1 MARSEDD
8 AIRRTEKKTPLRG
21 ERTMPEAKRA
31 SPSYGRWY
39 ILGLICLMYLITYL
53 DRVIISNTAPE
64 IRTEFG
70 FDQKTMGWI
79 FTSFVLAYAL
89 FQVPGGWLSER
100 FGPRAVL
107 TGLVAY
113 WSVMTAAVG
122 LAGSWPAFVI
132 LLFLLGTG
140 EAGAFPGATRAMQ
153 MWFPRLER
161 GFCQGFTHS
170 ASRLGAA
177 VAPPII
183 GAIILTLGWRWAF
196 YICGAIG
203 AVWALAWYVFYRN
216 MPEQHAAV
224 NPAELEYIRGLDE
237 KGRLNLVATGKARPK
252 VPWSTLLLSPNMWAI
267 MCAYFTYVY
276 CLYIFLAWLPSYLV
290 GARHLTPED
299 ARLLSSIPLSAM
311 VVGNTVGGLATD
323 WLLHKTGNTRF
334 ARRSVAIVGMLGCAA
349 FIVLAA
355 LAVDAHPAVYYLT
368 GAAFFLEC
376 TIGPSWSVPMDTAGE
391 YSGTVSGMMNMA
403 GNFGGALS
411 PVVFGYL
418 AQYGYWHT
426 QFFLAAGLLVLGA
439 GVWAFWLDP
448 ERSVVEKHVVPVG
461 VPAPAV

>member
-1 MARSEDD
+1 
-8 AIRRTEKKTPLRG
+8 
-21 ERTMPEAKRA
+21 
-31 SPSYGRWY
+31 
-39 ILGLICLMYLITYL
+39 
-53 DRVIISNTAPE
+53 
-64 IRTEFG
+64 
-70 FDQKTMGWI
+70 
-79 FTSFVLAYAL
+79 
-89 FQVPGGWLSER
+89 
-100 FGPRAVL
+100 
-107 TGLVAY
+107 
-113 WSVMTAAVG
+113 
-122 LAGSWPAFVI
+122 VI
-132 LLFLLGTG
+132 LLFLLGVG

-153 MWFPRLER
+153 MWFPRRER

-177 VAPPII
+177 IAPPIV

-224 NPAELEYIRGLDE
+224 NPAELEYIRGLDD

-252 VPWSTLLLSPNMWAI
+252 VPWRTLLLSPNMWAI

-290 GARHLTPED
+290 GARHLTPEE

-355 LAVDAHPAVYYLT
+355 LAVDAHPAVYCLT

-418 AQYGYWHT
+418 AQYGYWHA
-426 QFFLAAGLLVLGA
+426 QFFVAAVLLVLGA

-448 ERSVVEKHVVPVG
+448 ERSVVEKHVAAVG
-461 VPAPAV
+461 MPAPAV

>member
-1 MARSEDD
+1 MPDAQQAPRSF
-8 AIRRTEKKTPLRG
+8 
-21 ERTMPEAKRA
+21 
-31 SPSYGRWY
+31 GRWY

-79 FTSFVLAYAL
+79 FGSFVLAYAL
-89 FQVPGGWLSER
+89 FQVPGGRLSER

-107 TGLVAY
+107 AGLVAY
-113 WSVMTAAVG
+113 WSLMTAAVG
-122 LAGSWPAFVI
+122 LAGSAPAFMI
-132 LLFLLGTG
+132 LLFLLGVG

-153 MWFPRLER
+153 MWFPRRER
-161 GFCQGFTHS
+161 GFAQGFTHS
-170 ASRLGAA
+170 ASRFGAA
-177 VAPPII
+177 IAPPII

-203 AVWALAWYVFYRN
+203 AFWAVAWYAFYRN
-216 MPEQHAAV
+216 MPEQHAMV
-224 NPAELEYIRGLDE
+224 NPAELERIRGLDD
-237 KGRLNLVATGKARPK
+237 KGRLKQVATARPK
-252 VPWSTLLLSPNMWAI
+252 VPWSTLLQSPNMWAI

-290 GARHLTPED
+290 GARHLTAVD
-299 ARLLSSIPLSAM
+299 ARLLTSLPLWAM

-323 WLLHKTGNTRF
+323 WLLHKTGRTRF
-334 ARRSVAIVGMLGCAA
+334 ARRSVAIVGMLGCAG
-349 FIVLAA
+349 FILLAA
-355 LAVDAHPAVYYLT
+355 LVEDAHAAVYCLT

-403 GNFGGALS
+403 GNIGGALS

-418 AQYGYWHT
+418 ADAGYWHA
-426 QFFLAAGLLVLGA
+426 QFVVAATLLILGA
-439 GVWAFWLDP
+439 AIWAFWLDP
-448 ERSVVEKHVVPVG
+448 ERSVVERHGVLPVA
-461 VPAPAV
+461 VPAAAE

>member
-1 MARSEDD
+1 MNRSPRAEEW
-8 AIRRTEKKTPLRG
+8 RVEGGKT
-21 ERTMPEAKRA
+21 TMPQAEQKKA
-31 SPSYGRWY
+31 SYGRWY

-79 FTSFVLAYAL
+79 FSSFVLAYAL

-107 TGLVAY
+107 AALVAY
-113 WSVMTAAVG
+113 WSLMTAAVG
-122 LAGSWPAFVI
+122 LAANSLSFML
-132 LLFLLGTG
+132 LLFLLGIG

-153 MWFPRLER
+153 MWYPRRER

-177 VAPPII
+177 IAPPII
-183 GAIILTLGWRWAF
+183 TGIIAVLGWRWAF
-196 YICGAIG
+196 YICGAVG
-203 AVWALAWYVFYRN
+203 AIWSIAWYLGYRN
-216 MPEQHAAV
+216 LPEDHAIV
-224 NPAELEYIRGLDE
+224 NPAELEYIRGRDE
-237 KGRLNLVATGKARPK
+237 TGRLNVAASSKESAK

-267 MCAYFTYVY
+267 MCAYFSYVY

-290 GARHLTPED
+290 GARHLAPEE
-299 ARLLSSIPLSAM
+299 ARLLTSMPLFAM
-311 VVGNTVGGLATD
+311 VIGNTVGGLATD

-334 ARRSVAIVGMLGCAA
+334 ARRSVAIVGMLGCAV

-355 LAVDAHPAVYYLT
+355 LTEDAYAAVYCLAA
-368 GAAFFLEC
+368 AAFFLEC
-376 TIGPSWSVPMDTAGE
+376 TIGPSWSVPMDTAGKH
-391 YSGTVSGMMNMA
+391 SGTVSGMMNMA

-411 PVVFGYL
+411 PAVFGYL
-418 AQYGYWHT
+418 ANYGYWHA
-426 QFFLAAGLLVLGA
+426 QFFIAAVLLAVGA
-439 GVWAFWLDP
+439 AIWAFWLDP
-448 ERSVVEKHVVPVG
+448 QRSVVENHQAPVA
-461 VPAPAV
+461 VPAAAE

>member
-1 MARSEDD
+1 MPD
-8 AIRRTEKKTPLRG
+8 AQQAPR
-21 ERTMPEAKRA
+21 
-31 SPSYGRWY
+31 SYGRWY

-79 FTSFVLAYAL
+79 FGSFVLAYAL
-89 FQVPGGWLSER
+89 FQVPGGRLSER

-107 TGLVAY
+107 AGLVAY
-113 WSVMTAAVG
+113 WSLMTAAVG
-122 LAGSWPAFVI
+122 LAGSAPAFMI
-132 LLFLLGTG
+132 LLFLLGVG

-153 MWFPRLER
+153 MWFPRRER
-161 GFCQGFTHS
+161 GFAQGFTHS
-170 ASRLGAA
+170 ASRFGAA
-177 VAPPII
+177 IAPPII

-203 AVWALAWYVFYRN
+203 AFWAVAWYAFYRN
-216 MPEQHAAV
+216 MPEQHAMV
-224 NPAELEYIRGLDE
+224 NPAELERIRGLDD
-237 KGRLNLVATGKARPK
+237 KGRLKQVPTARPK
-252 VPWSTLLLSPNMWAI
+252 VPWSTLLQSPNMWAI

-290 GARHLTPED
+290 GARHLTAVD
-299 ARLLSSIPLSAM
+299 ARLLTSLPLWAM

-323 WLLHKTGNTRF
+323 WLLHKTGRTRF
-334 ARRSVAIVGMLGCAA
+334 ARRSVAIVGMLGCAG
-349 FIVLAA
+349 FILLAA
-355 LAVDAHPAVYYLT
+355 LVEDAHAAVYCLT
-368 GAAFFLEC
+368 GAAFCLEC

-403 GNFGGALS
+403 GNIGGALS

-418 AQYGYWHT
+418 ADAGYWHA
-426 QFFLAAGLLVLGA
+426 QFVVAATLLILGA
-439 GVWAFWLDP
+439 AIWAFWLDP
-448 ERSVVEKHVVPVG
+448 ERSVVERHGVAPVVVP
-461 VPAPAV
+461 AAAE

>member
-1 MARSEDD
+1 MPDAQQAPRSF
-8 AIRRTEKKTPLRG
+8 
-21 ERTMPEAKRA
+21 
-31 SPSYGRWY
+31 GRWY

-79 FTSFVLAYAL
+79 FGSFVLAYAL
-89 FQVPGGWLSER
+89 FQVPGGRLSER

-107 TGLVAY
+107 AGLVAY
-113 WSVMTAAVG
+113 WSLMTAAVG
-122 LAGSWPAFVI
+122 LAGSAPAFMI
-132 LLFLLGTG
+132 LLFLLGVG

-153 MWFPRLER
+153 MWYPRRER

-177 VAPPII
+177 IAPPII

-203 AVWALAWYVFYRN
+203 ALWALAWYAFYRN
-216 MPEQHAAV
+216 MPEQHAMV
-224 NPAELEYIRGLDE
+224 NAAELERIRGLDDN
-237 KGRLNLVATGKARPK
+237 GRLKQVPTARPK
-252 VPWSTLLLSPNMWAI
+252 VPWSTLLQSPNMWAI

-290 GARHLTPED
+290 GARHLTAVD
-299 ARLLSSIPLSAM
+299 ARLLTSLPLWAM

-323 WLLHKTGNTRF
+323 WLLHKTGKTRF
-334 ARRSVAIVGMLGCAA
+334 ARRSVAIVGMLGCAG
-349 FIVLAA
+349 FILLAA
-355 LAVDAHPAVYYLT
+355 LVEDAHAAVYCLT

-403 GNFGGALS
+403 GNIGGALS

-418 AQYGYWHT
+418 ADAGYWHA
-426 QFFLAAGLLVLGA
+426 QFVVAATLLILGA
-439 GVWAFWLDP
+439 AIWAFWLDP
-448 ERSVVEKHVVPVG
+448 ERSVVERHEVPPVAL
-461 VPAPAV
+461 PAAAE

>member
-1 MARSEDD
+1 
-8 AIRRTEKKTPLRG
+8 
-21 ERTMPEAKRA
+21 MPEAQQAR
-31 SPSYGRWY
+31 SYGRWY

-79 FTSFVLAYAL
+79 FSSFVLAYAL

-100 FGPRAVL
+100 YGPRVVL
-107 TGLVAY
+107 AGLVAY
-113 WSVMTAAVG
+113 WSLMTAAVG
-122 LAGSWPAFVI
+122 LASSSVSFMV
-132 LLFLLGTG
+132 LLFLLGVG

-153 MWFPRLER
+153 MWYPRRER

-170 ASRLGAA
+170 ASRFGAA

-183 GAIILTLGWRWAF
+183 TAIIATLGWRWAF
-196 YICGAIG
+196 YICGAVGVLWSVAWFIG
-203 AVWALAWYVFYRN
+203 YRN
-216 MPEQHAAV
+216 LPEQHGLV
-224 NPAELEYIRGLDE
+224 NPAELEHIRGLDD
-237 KGRLNLVATGKARPK
+237 KGRVNAASHQERAK
-252 VPWSTLLLSPNMWAI
+252 VPWSTLLSSPNMWAI

-290 GARHLTPED
+290 GARHLASAD
-299 ARLLSSIPLSAM
+299 ARLMTALPLTAM
-311 VVGNTVGGLATD
+311 VIGNTVGGLATD

-334 ARRSVAIVGMLGCAA
+334 ARRSVAITGMVGCAT

-355 LAVDAHPAVYYLT
+355 LAESAQTAVYCLA

-376 TIGPSWSVPMDTAGE
+376 TIGPSWSVPMDTAGK

-411 PVVFGYL
+411 PTVFGYL
-418 AQYGYWHT
+418 ADNGYWHA
-426 QFFLAAGLLVLGA
+426 QFFIAAILLSLGA
-439 GVWAFWLDP
+439 LIWGFWLDP
-448 ERSVVEKHVVPVG
+448 ERSVIEKQEVPV
-461 VPAPAV
+461 VAPAAAV

>member
-1 MARSEDD
+1 MPDAQQAPRSF
-8 AIRRTEKKTPLRG
+8 
-21 ERTMPEAKRA
+21 
-31 SPSYGRWY
+31 GRWY
-39 ILGLICLMYLITYL
+39 VLGLICLMYLITYL

-79 FTSFVLAYAL
+79 FGSFVLAYAL
-89 FQVPGGWLSER
+89 FQVPGGRLSER

-107 TGLVAY
+107 AGLVAY
-113 WSVMTAAVG
+113 WSLMTAAVG
-122 LAGSWPAFVI
+122 LAGSAPAFMI
-132 LLFLLGTG
+132 LLFLLGVG

-153 MWFPRLER
+153 MWYPRRER

-177 VAPPII
+177 IAPPII

-203 AVWALAWYVFYRN
+203 ALWALAWYAFYRN
-216 MPEQHAAV
+216 MPEQHAMV
-224 NPAELEYIRGLDE
+224 NAAELERIRGLDDN
-237 KGRLNLVATGKARPK
+237 GRLKQVPTARPK
-252 VPWSTLLLSPNMWAI
+252 VPWSTLLQSPNMWAI

-290 GARHLTPED
+290 GARHLTAVD
-299 ARLLSSIPLSAM
+299 ARLLTSLPLWAM

-323 WLLHKTGNTRF
+323 WLLHKTGKTRF
-334 ARRSVAIVGMLGCAA
+334 ARRSVAIVGMLGCAG
-349 FIVLAA
+349 FILLAA
-355 LAVDAHPAVYYLT
+355 LVEDAHAAVYCLT

-403 GNFGGALS
+403 GNIGGALS

-418 AQYGYWHT
+418 ADAGYWHA
-426 QFFLAAGLLVLGA
+426 QFVVAATLLILGA
-439 GVWAFWLDP
+439 AIWAFWLDP
-448 ERSVVEKHVVPVG
+448 ERSVVERHQVPPVAL
-461 VPAPAV
+461 PAAAE

>member
-1 MARSEDD
+1 MPQAEQAR
-8 AIRRTEKKTPLRG
+8 
-21 ERTMPEAKRA
+21 
-31 SPSYGRWY
+31 PSHGRWY

-64 IRTEFG
+64 IRAEFG
-70 FDQKTMGWI
+70 FDAKTMGWI
-79 FTSFVLAYAL
+79 FSSFVLAYAL
-89 FQVPGGWLSER
+89 FQVPGGWLNER

-113 WSVMTAAVG
+113 WSLMTAAVG
-122 LAGSWPAFVI
+122 LASSWPAFVV

-153 MWFPRLER
+153 TWYPRRER

-177 VAPPII
+177 VAPPIV
-183 GAIILTLGWRWAF
+183 GTIIVTLGWRWAF
-196 YICGAIG
+196 YICGLVGIG
-203 AVWALAWYVFYRN
+203 WSLLWYVSYRN
-216 MPEQHAAV
+216 SPEEHAIVNTAELKRIRGVDETGRV
-224 NPAELEYIRGLDE
+224 NPASHANG
-237 KGRLNLVATGKARPK
+237 GAK
-252 VPWSTLLLSPNMWAI
+252 VPWGTLLRSPNMWAI

-299 ARLLSSIPLSAM
+299 ARLASSLPLAAM
-311 VVGNTVGGLATD
+311 VIGNTVGGLATD
-323 WLLHKTGNTRF
+323 WLLHKTENTRF
-334 ARRSVAIVGMLGCAA
+334 ARRSVAIVGMLGCAS
-349 FIVLAA
+349 FIALAA
-355 LAVDAHPAVYYLT
+355 LMADTYAAVYCLT

-376 TIGPSWSVPMDTAGE
+376 TIGPSWSVPMDTAGK

-403 GNFGGALS
+403 GNIGGALS

-418 AQYGYWHT
+418 AQDGYWHA
-426 QFFLAAGLLVLGA
+426 QFFVAAVLLLLGA
-439 GVWAFWLDP
+439 AVWAFWLDP
-448 ERSVVEKHVVPVG
+448 EQSVVEAHDLPVG
-461 VPAPAV
+461 VPAAAE

>member
-1 MARSEDD
+1 
-8 AIRRTEKKTPLRG
+8 
-21 ERTMPEAKRA
+21 MPEAQQAGR
-31 SPSYGRWY
+31 SYGRWY

-64 IRTEFG
+64 IRAEFG

-79 FTSFVLAYAL
+79 FSSFVLAYAL

-107 TGLVAY
+107 AGLVAY
-113 WSVMTAAVG
+113 WSVMTAAIA
-122 LAGSWPAFVI
+122 LSNSWFTFML

-153 MWFPRLER
+153 LWYPRRER

-177 VAPPII
+177 VAPPVIGLII
-183 GAIILTLGWRWAF
+183 ATLGWRWAF
-196 YICGAIG
+196 YLGGAVG
-203 AVWALAWYVFYRN
+203 FVWALAWYVSYRN
-216 MPEQHAAV
+216 VPEEHALV
-224 NPAELEYIRGLDE
+224 NAAELQHIRGLDE
-237 KGRLNLVATGKARPK
+237 TGRLNPAAQATSRAK
-252 VPWSTLLLSPNMWAI
+252 VPWSTLLPSPNMWAI

-276 CLYIFLAWLPSYLV
+276 CLYIFLAWLPLYLT
-290 GARHLTPED
+290 GGRNFTPAD
-299 ARLLSSIPLSAM
+299 ARLSASLPLFAM
-311 VVGNTVGGLATD
+311 VIGNTVGGLATD
-323 WLLHKTGNTRF
+323 WLLHKTGSTRF
-334 ARRSVAIVGMLGCAA
+334 ARRSVAIVGMVCCAA
-349 FIVLAA
+349 FLLPAA
-355 LAVDAHPAVYYLT
+355 LVEDAQTAVYCLT

-376 TIGPSWSVPMDTAGE
+376 TIGPAWSVPMDTGGK

-418 AQYGYWHT
+418 AQGGNWT
-426 QFFLAAGLLVLGA
+426 AQFFIAAALLALGA
-439 GVWAFWLDP
+439 AVWAFWLDP
-448 ERSVVEKHVVPVG
+448 DRSVVEKHEG
-461 VPAPAV
+461 AVPAPAIAAGTAS

>member
-1 MARSEDD
+1 
-8 AIRRTEKKTPLRG
+8 
-21 ERTMPEAKRA
+21 MPEPGQPRR
-31 SPSYGRWY
+31 SYGRWY

-53 DRVIISNTAPE
+53 DRVTISNTAPE

-79 FTSFVLAYAL
+79 FSSFVWAYAL

-107 TGLVAY
+107 AGLVAY
-113 WSVMTAAVG
+113 WSLMTAAVG
-122 LAGSWPAFVI
+122 LATSWPSFMV

-153 MWFPRLER
+153 TWYPRRER

-177 VAPPII
+177 VAPPIV
-183 GAIILTLGWRWAF
+183 GTIIVALGWRWAF
-196 YICGAIG
+196 YICGLVGIA
-203 AVWALAWYVFYRN
+203 WSLLWYVSYRN
-216 MPEQHAAV
+216 SPEEHTIV
-224 NPAELEYIRGLDE
+224 NAAELERIRGVDE
-237 KGRLNLVATGKARPK
+237 MGKVNAAALANGGAK
-252 VPWSTLLLSPNMWAI
+252 VPWGTLLRSPNMWAI

-290 GARHLTPED
+290 GARHLSPED
-299 ARLLSSIPLSAM
+299 ARLASSIPLAAM
-311 VVGNTVGGLATD
+311 VIGNTVGGLATD

-334 ARRSVAIVGMLGCAA
+334 ARRSVAITGMVGCAT

-355 LAVDAHPAVYYLT
+355 LAESAQTAVYCLT

-391 YSGTVSGMMNMA
+391 HSGTVSGMMNMA
-403 GNFGGALS
+403 GNIGGALS

-418 AQYGYWHT
+418 ADAGYWHA
-426 QFFLAAGLLVLGA
+426 QFVVAAILLILGA
-439 GVWAFWLDP
+439 SIWAFWLDP
-448 ERSVVEKHVVPVG
+448 ERSLVERHGAPPVAL
-461 VPAPAV
+461 PIAAE

>member
-1 MARSEDD
+1 
-8 AIRRTEKKTPLRG
+8 
-21 ERTMPEAKRA
+21 MPEAERK
-31 SPSYGRWY
+31 SSSYGRWY

-107 TGLVAY
+107 AALVAY

-122 LAGSWPAFVI
+122 LAGSWQAFMI
-132 LLFLLGTG
+132 LLFLLGIG

-153 MWFPRLER
+153 MWFPRRER
-161 GFCQGFTHS
+161 GFAQGFTHS
-170 ASRLGAA
+170 ASRFGAA
-177 VAPPII
+177 IAPPII

-196 YICGAIG
+196 YICGGIG
-203 AVWALAWYVFYRN
+203 ALWALAWYAFYRN
-216 MPEQHAAV
+216 LPEQHALV
-224 NPAELEYIRGLDE
+224 KPAELEYIRGLDD
-237 KGRLNLVATGKARPK
+237 KGRLNQIPKARPK
-252 VPWSTLLLSPNMWAI
+252 VPWRTLLSSPNMWAI

-290 GARHLTPED
+290 GARHLVAAD
-299 ARLLSSIPLSAM
+299 ARLLASLPLSAM

-323 WLLHKTGNTRF
+323 WLLHKTGKTRF
-334 ARRSVAIVGMLGCAA
+334 ARRSVAIVGMLGCAG
-349 FIVLAA
+349 FILLAA
-355 LAVDAHPAVYYLT
+355 LVEDAHAAVYCLT

-418 AQYGYWHT
+418 ADAGYWHA
-426 QFFLAAGLLVLGA
+426 QFVIAAILLILGA
-439 GVWAFWLDP
+439 AIWAFWLDP
-448 ERSVVEKHVVPVG
+448 ERSVVERHGAPPVALP
-461 VPAPAV
+461 VAAE

>member
-1 MARSEDD
+1 
-8 AIRRTEKKTPLRG
+8 
-21 ERTMPEAKRA
+21 MPEAEPAR
-31 SPSYGRWY
+31 PSHGRWY

-64 IRTEFG
+64 IRAEFG
-70 FDQKTMGWI
+70 FDSKTMGWI
-79 FTSFVLAYAL
+79 FSSFVLAYAL

-107 TGLVAY
+107 AGLVAY
-113 WSVMTAAVG
+113 WSLMTAAVG
-122 LAGSWPAFVI
+122 LASSWFSFMM

-153 MWFPRLER
+153 LWYPRRER

-177 VAPPII
+177 VAPPIV
-183 GAIILTLGWRWAF
+183 GAIIVTLGWRWAF
-196 YICGAIG
+196 YICGLVGIA
-203 AVWALAWYVFYRN
+203 WSLAWYVGYRN
-216 MPEQHAAV
+216 LPEEHTIV
-224 NPAELEYIRGLDE
+224 NDAELKHIRGVDE
-237 KGRLNLVATGKARPK
+237 NGGLNSAQNERAK
-252 VPWSTLLLSPNMWAI
+252 VPWSTLLRSPNMWAI

-290 GARHLTPED
+290 GARHLTPEE
-299 ARLLSSIPLSAM
+299 ARLATSLPLFAM
-311 VVGNTVGGLATD
+311 VIGNTFGGLATD
-323 WLLHKTGNTRF
+323 WLLHKTGSARF
-334 ARRSVAIVGMLGCAA
+334 ARRSVAIVGMLSCAS

-355 LAVDAHPAVYYLT
+355 LMQDAYAAVYCLT

-376 TIGPSWSVPMDTAGE
+376 TIGPAWSVPMDTGGK

-403 GNFGGALS
+403 GNIGGALS

-418 AQYGYWHT
+418 AQDGYWHA
-426 QFFLAAGLLVLGA
+426 QFFIAALLLLFGA
-439 GVWAFWLDP
+439 AVWAFWLDP
-448 ERSVVEKHVVPVG
+448 DQSVVEPHEMPDAL
-461 VPAPAV
+461 PAPAE